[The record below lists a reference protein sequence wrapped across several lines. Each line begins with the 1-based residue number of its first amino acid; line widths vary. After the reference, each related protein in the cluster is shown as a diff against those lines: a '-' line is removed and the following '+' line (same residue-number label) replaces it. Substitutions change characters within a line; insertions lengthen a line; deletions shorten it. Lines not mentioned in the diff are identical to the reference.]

1 MLFSRSYK
9 MKTKVAKGEK
19 IVSRKPVKAESWAGL
34 GAGTAALA
42 VKAVG
47 SGRDK
52 ETGGGPRS
60 REAWRGGGDSG
71 PRFLRAVSLYLET
84 PTLSVFLMYKAK
96 RLIKRHLETAET
108 HSFHVT

>member
-1 MLFSRSYK
+1 

-52 ETGGGPRS
+52 ETGG
-60 REAWRGGGDSG
+60 AALAGGLAGRRRFGAPLSQSCFALFGDTDAF
-71 PRFLRAVSLYLET
+71 R
-84 PTLSVFLMYKAK
+84 LS
-96 RLIKRHLETAET
+96 
-108 HSFHVT
+108 HVQS

>member
-1 MLFSRSYK
+1 

-52 ETGGGPRS
+52 ETGGGGRARGRPGGE
-60 REAWRGGGDSG
+60 EAIRGPTFSELFRFIWRHR
-71 PRFLRAVSLYLET
+71 RF
-84 PTLSVFLMYKAK
+84 P
-96 RLIKRHLETAET
+96 
-108 HSFHVT
+108 SFSCTKLNN